1 MFRTPLMSLTP
12 AILAIATVFQLPVPA
27 AEPVIK
33 EWTVMEKNDKGK
45 EVKVQYMTIDG
56 IMVHEEDPA
65 IRPQPAIVTPSPA
78 LEAPIPAP
86 SDAIVLFDGK
96 DLSNWTSTGK
106 GETRW
111 EMKDGAMS
119 PTKNSG
125 MIQSKQEFGSCQLHV
140 EFATPKNVEG
150 DGQGRGNSGVFLMG
164 VYEVQVL
171 DSFGNKTYPDG
182 QAGALY
188 GRMAPLVNASR
199 GPGEW
204 QTYDIAFHRPVFE
217 SGKIAKR
224 ATFTVFHNGVLVQDH
239 TELSGGTDWRGPHSI
254 SGYEPHGDKGPIR
267 LQDHGNPVL
276 FRNIWVRELAD

>member
-1 MFRTPLMSLTP
+1 MSRTTTSLAP
-12 AILAIATVFQLPVPA
+12 AVLAIAAAFQIPVIA
-27 AEPVIK
+27 GEPVIK
-33 EWTVMEKNDKGK
+33 EWTVMEKNEKGK

-65 IRPQPAIVTPSPA
+65 IRPQPRIVTPGPA
-78 LEAPIPAP
+78 PAAPLAAP
-86 SDAIVLFDGK
+86 SDAVVLFDGTNL
-96 DLSNWTSTGK
+96 DSWTSTGK
-106 GETRW
+106 GPTKW
-111 EMKDGAMS
+111 ELRDGAMS

-125 MIQSKQEFGSCQLHV
+125 MIQSKQEFGSCQVHV
-140 EFATPKNVEG
+140 EFATPVQVEG
-150 DGQGRGNSGVFLMG
+150 DSQGRGNSGVFLMG

-188 GRMAPLVNASR
+188 GRMPPLVNASR

-204 QTYDIAFHRPVFE
+204 QSYDIVFHRPRFE
-217 SGKIAKR
+217 GTKVTRK

-239 TELSGGTDWRGPHSI
+239 AELSGGTDWRGPHSI

-276 FRNIWVRELAD
+276 FRNVWVRELED